1 MKPSSLPFFLLHC
14 LLSKNLLYHVDP
26 IIVFLY
32 QGFRLCHLGETR
44 LFAEISFVSKYLV
57 HYTLWNWRCLF
68 TPIHSE
74 LQSIW
79 NTFRISDGMSSF
91 RYTALAFQSQF
102 RNHIW
107 CWERSKLPKWN
118 FNNHTD
124 GERKTKIS
132 WFLTILMSG
141 AKPEM
146 QKAADT
152 TDMSVLFFQMVL
164 IFGKATHKTM
174 QTLVLAASLGS
185 SVRPNDKITHKIST
199 TARHYQCYQHQCY

>member
-26 IIVFLY
+26 IVVFLY
-32 QGFRLCHLGETR
+32 QGLRLCHLGETR
-44 LFAEISFVSKYLV
+44 LFAEISFVSN
-57 HYTLWNWRCLF
+57 TLCITLF
-68 TPIHSE
+68 EIGGVFSLPIHSE

-124 GERKTKIS
+124 GERKTNAHSRRWI
-132 WFLTILMSG
+132 
-141 AKPEM
+141 
-146 QKAADT
+146 DT
-152 TDMSVLFFQMVL
+152 SSTNRDVSQIVEIYTVYLRPS
-164 IFGKATHKTM
+164 AP
-174 QTLVLAASLGS
+174 ASS
-185 SVRPNDKITHKIST
+185 
-199 TARHYQCYQHQCY
+199 